1 MFLIEKLTNDI
12 AFKIS
17 SALKLNKDQE
27 EIIAYGAFNLIQIV
41 WCISL
46 VLLFGAIFNV
56 TGKAIIVSFVTS
68 ILRKYSGGAHASSPN
83 RCALIGAI
91 VSVGLAF
98 CIMNLNGFINFKVV
112 IGIGIISFLLAYYII
127 YRYAPVDSPA
137 KPIIKEITRQKMKEK
152 SFFVLNLLVTI
163 VVVFFV
169 SYFVFKFNFLLPI
182 IICIYVGVLWQVI
195 TLTPKGYLVL
205 SKIDIFLKC
214 LIEKFGGENNE
225 K

>member
-17 SALKLNKDQE
+17 SILKLDKDQE
-27 EIIAYGAFNLIQIV
+27 EIIAYGAFNLIQTV

-46 VLLFGAIFNV
+46 VLLFGAVFNV
-56 TGKAIIVSFVTS
+56 TGKAIIISFATS

-91 VSVGLAF
+91 VSVGLAL
-98 CIMNLNGFINFKVV
+98 CIVSLNGFICFQVV
-112 IGIGIISFLLAYYII
+112 VAMGAISFLLAYYII
-127 YRYAPVDSPA
+127 YRYAPVDSSE
-137 KPIIKEITRQKMKEK
+137 KPIIKETTRQKMKEK

-163 VVVFFV
+163 VVVFW
-169 SYFVFKFNFLLPI
+169 SAYFVFKFKFLLSI

-214 LIEKFGGENNE
+214 LIEKVWR
-225 K
+225 